1 MGRTVLSCCRIS
13 LCVCELS
20 TGEVCSGDERLGTQ
34 QVDEQKLWE
43 GLCYLVV
50 EYLFVCVNCQQVK
63 CVVETR
69 DWEHSKLLEQK
80 LREKYTQVSW
90 GPLHD
95 GNLDVE

>member
-1 MGRTVLSCCRIS
+1 MNC
-13 LCVCELS
+13 
-20 TGEVCSGDERLGTQ
+20 Q
-34 QVDEQKLWE
+34 QVKCVVDMGDWEHSKLLEQKLWE

-80 LREKYTQVSW
+80 LREKYAQVSW

-95 GNLDVE
+95 GNFDVE